1 MTTTNYTAAAQEM
14 MGEFVEWAEKSYLT
28 VRTTNIFGE
37 PTSLKIT
44 LNDVAE
50 FYRTQANNLSSGI
63 RVLAGMAGDWRPVS
77 QLADLALSW
86 FKEVNLE
93 GMRRAARRV
102 GLEPRF

>member
-1 MTTTNYTAAAQEM
+1 MTTTSYTAAAQEM
-14 MGEFVEWAEKSYLT
+14 MGEFVERAEKSYLT

-44 LNDVAE
+44 PANLAE
-50 FYRTQANNLSSGI
+50 FYRTQASNLSSGI
-63 RVLAGMAGDWRPVS
+63 RTLAGMAGDWRPMS

-86 FKEVNLE
+86 FKTVNVE

-102 GLEPRF
+102 GLEPKF